1 MKDKLFRN
9 PNIEVRLS
17 TIPNSGYGV
26 FATDDIKKGDIIEEC
41 VWTTQKTFKYPTYV
55 NYQYYWDKE
64 ESIFAMVFGVGC
76 VFNSVR
82 D

>member
-1 MKDKLFRN
+1 MKDKLYRN

-55 NYQYYWDKE
+55 NYQYNWD
-64 ESIFAMVFGVGC
+64 
-76 VFNSVR
+76 
-82 D
+82 